1 LIKKLHKLLEKHDNE
16 EESELMSLSR
26 EEACFIEA
34 LINADCLEFEENEEI
49 EDMDLG
55 IESRILK
62 RKSSKQVG

>member
-1 LIKKLHKLLEKHDNE
+1 
-16 EESELMSLSR
+16 MSLSR